1 MNAPSVEQL
10 QGGWPA
16 DLTSFVGRRRELA
29 EVRRALAASR
39 LVSLVGPGGVGKTRL
54 ASRAAW
60 EVRRAF
66 PGGVV
71 LVELAGLEDE
81 RLVSQAVVTALG
93 IRDQRARW
101 SPETLAEQ
109 VGQRRLLL
117 VFDNCEHVVDA
128 AAATAATLL
137 QRCPDL
143 RILTTTRQPL
153 AVAGE
158 HILNVPALTC
168 PPDGAA
174 VSPDGLSAYEAGALF
189 VDRARAAVSEFV
201 LDERTGPVVGAICR
215 RLDGVPL
222 AIELAAFS
230 LRVLSPEQILQRLDD
245 RFGFLTGGNR
255 AAAPRHRT
263 LRALIDWSFDLCSE
277 QERAVWARASVFA
290 DHFDLDGV
298 EAVCS
303 DQVSSDA
310 GIFSVVAGLVDKSI
324 LIRGEH
330 EGRVRFRML
339 ESIRE
344 YGHEI
349 LRDSGQ
355 ETSVRRRHRD
365 WCLALAEQMRHRWFG
380 PGQGELFSQMR
391 LEHANVRAALDFCVR
406 EPGEVAAGV
415 RITDGLRDY
424 WRVSGLI
431 SEGRHWCDRLMERE
445 TASTLNRLCL
455 LINAAHFA
463 LLQTE
468 VSKATA
474 LLQEAE
480 CVQQELGDENSD
492 LFIQVV
498 RGFAA
503 SLGHDYVGGLA
514 TAEQV
519 LDVLRESEEFS
530 WLFAGLAL
538 VGVCSTLLGD
548 SEKATAYYH
557 ELRHLCRERGEKWR
571 QSYALW
577 GLGME
582 AWRQGD
588 ASTAATLVREALENL
603 QDFNDYHTAGLCAEA
618 LAWITSSEGQPE
630 RAACLLG
637 LAHTIRGE
645 EGGPLLPLF
654 EEYHDQC
661 ERQVRGALGE
671 RAYAMSFEQGAAVRV
686 DEALGYALGQKRR
699 AEPTPKA
706 ESVKPL
712 SRREQEI
719 AGLVAQGMS
728 NKEIANSLVISRRTA
743 EAHVEH
749 ILVKLGFTS
758 RGQIAAWLSE
768 QRNQD
773 IS

>member
-1 MNAPSVEQL
+1 
-10 QGGWPA
+10 
-16 DLTSFVGRRRELA
+16 
-29 EVRRALAASR
+29 
-39 LVSLVGPGGVGKTRL
+39 
-54 ASRAAW
+54 
-60 EVRRAF
+60 
-66 PGGVV
+66 
-71 LVELAGLEDE
+71 
-81 RLVSQAVVTALG
+81 
-93 IRDQRARW
+93 
-101 SPETLAEQ
+101 
-109 VGQRRLLL
+109 
-117 VFDNCEHVVDA
+117 
-128 AAATAATLL
+128 
-137 QRCPDL
+137 
-143 RILTTTRQPL
+143 
-153 AVAGE
+153 
-158 HILNVPALTC
+158 
-168 PPDGAA
+168 
-174 VSPDGLSAYEAGALF
+174 
-189 VDRARAAVSEFV
+189 
-201 LDERTGPVVGAICR
+201 
-215 RLDGVPL
+215 
-222 AIELAAFS
+222 
-230 LRVLSPEQILQRLDD
+230 
-245 RFGFLTGGNR
+245 
-255 AAAPRHRT
+255 
-263 LRALIDWSFDLCSE
+263 
-277 QERAVWARASVFA
+277 
-290 DHFDLDGV
+290 
-298 EAVCS
+298 
-303 DQVSSDA
+303 
-310 GIFSVVAGLVDKSI
+310 
-324 LIRGEH
+324 
-330 EGRVRFRML
+330 
-339 ESIRE
+339 
-344 YGHEI
+344 
-349 LRDSGQ
+349 
-355 ETSVRRRHRD
+355 
-365 WCLALAEQMRHRWFG
+365 
-380 PGQGELFSQMR
+380 MR

-445 TASTLNRLCL
+445 TASTPNRLCL

-503 SLGHDYVGGLA
+503 SLGHDYAGGLA

-519 LDVLRESEEFS
+519 LGGLRESEEFS
-530 WLFAGLAL
+530 WLFAALAL

-548 SEKATAYYH
+548 SEKATAYYN

-588 ASTAATLVREALENL
+588 ASTAATLVREVLENL
-603 QDFNDYHTAGLCAEA
+603 QDFNDYHTAGLCTEA
-618 LAWITSSEGQPE
+618 LAWITRSEGQPE

-645 EGGPLLPLF
+645 EGGPRLPLF
-654 EEYHDQC
+654 EEYHDLC

-686 DEALGYALGQKRR
+686 DEALGYALGQQRR
-699 AEPTPKA
+699 AEPAPKA
-706 ESVKPL
+706 ESVTPL

-758 RGQIAAWLSE
+758 RGQIAAWQSE